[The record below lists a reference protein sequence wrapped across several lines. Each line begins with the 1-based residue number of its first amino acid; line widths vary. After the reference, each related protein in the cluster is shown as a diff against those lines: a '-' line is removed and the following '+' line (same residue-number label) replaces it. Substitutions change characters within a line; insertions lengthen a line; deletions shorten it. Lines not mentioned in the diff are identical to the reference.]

1 MNDVSIDIIFKK
13 LLAKKDLNLVE
24 SNFLVK
30 KIFSSDFNSNQLSS
44 ILTLLFQKKECFEE
58 IFAFSQYLKYVN
70 AVGELP
76 ITTIGDLLP
85 EFIADN
91 SFQPSLKP

>member
-1 MNDVSIDIIFKK
+1 MNDVNIDIIFKK

-44 ILTLLFQKKECFEE
+44 ILTLLFQKKRVF
-58 IFAFSQYLKYVN
+58 
-70 AVGELP
+70 
-76 ITTIGDLLP
+76 
-85 EFIADN
+85 
-91 SFQPSLKP
+91 

>member
-1 MNDVSIDIIFKK
+1 MNDVNIDIIFKK

-24 SNFLVK
+24 SDFLVK

-58 IFAFSQYLKYVN
+58 IFAFSQYLKSRCKKINVK
-70 AVGELP
+70 
-76 ITTIGDLLP
+76 GDFMDTCGTGGDKKRL
-85 EFIADN
+85 
-91 SFQPSLKP
+91 